1 MTGNTVVD
9 VILDVWP
16 NLLAMTALIGWSAF
30 FSASEAALFSL
41 RPRDWRALKKGN
53 RSQRTAGRLLDDP
66 ERLLTAILFW
76 NLVIN
81 VVYFSTASITGLQL
95 EREAGFG
102 ETDAVVF
109 TFLALLMIILF
120 SEMVPKSIGMV
131 SARTLTRLVGLPLG
145 AAVRVVDPLMPVLQT
160 TNLLSRR
167 LLWPRFHPEQYLE
180 VADLERAIKL
190 STTDAQLLEQEQT
203 VLQNIVALS
212 DMRADE
218 TMRPRLQFRSFTPPV
233 LLRDLEGQLPPSG
246 YLLVTDSDNDAVVGA
261 IRLGELSDVPESHLE
276 RLAESVIYVPWFH
289 TVANV
294 LQQMMTRDRQVAA
307 VVNEFGE
314 TIGILTFED
323 ILDTIFL
330 LDPTRSARLLNRQA
344 IHEVEPGIWNVTG
357 TTSLRRLARYFDT
370 HLPVSKSVT
379 LTGVTQEV
387 LERLPVM
394 GDEFE
399 WGSFQFRVLDSPEPG
414 LMTLELRRLPMKE

>member
-16 NLLAMTALIGWSAF
+16 NLLAMTALIGCSAF

-41 RPRDWRALKKGN
+41 RPRDWRALKTGN

-66 ERLLTAILFW
+66 ERLLTAVLFW

-81 VVYFSTASITGLQL
+81 VIYFSTASITGLQL
-95 EREAGFG
+95 EREPGIG

-109 TFLALLMIILF
+109 TFLALLLIILF
-120 SEMVPKSIGMV
+120 SEMVPKSLGMV

-145 AAVRVVDPLMPVLQT
+145 AAVRMVDPLMPVLQT

-167 LLWPRFHPEQYLE
+167 LLWPRFHPEQYLA

-212 DMRADE
+212 DMRVDE

-357 TTSLRRLARYFDT
+357 TTSLRRLARYFGT
-370 HLPVSKSVT
+370 QLPVSKSVT

>member
-1 MTGNTVVD
+1 M
-9 VILDVWP
+9 
-16 NLLAMTALIGWSAF
+16 
-30 FSASEAALFSL
+30 
-41 RPRDWRALKKGN
+41 
-53 RSQRTAGRLLDDP
+53 LDDP
-66 ERLLTAILFW
+66 ERLLTAVLFW

-81 VVYFSTASITGLQL
+81 VIYFSTASITGLQL
-95 EREAGFG
+95 EREPGIG

-109 TFLALLMIILF
+109 TFLALLLIILF
-120 SEMVPKSIGMV
+120 SEMVPKSLGMV

-145 AAVRVVDPLMPVLQT
+145 AAVRMVDPLMPVLQT

-167 LLWPRFHPEQYLE
+167 LLWPRFHPEQYLA

-212 DMRADE
+212 DMRVDE

-357 TTSLRRLARYFDT
+357 TTSLRRLARYFGT
-370 HLPVSKSVT
+370 QLPVSKSVT